1 VDSLYRG
8 SVAKRPD
15 VAIDEEPDAVCHV
28 ADAAVAGHRVLL
40 AAAVFLAAA
49 AAAVAGH
56 RVLLAAAVFL
66 AAAAAAAAAVAG
78 HRVLLAAAVFL
89 AAAAAAAAAADLAEC
104 FQGRAWA
111 AA

>member
-1 VDSLYRG
+1 MDSLYRG

-49 AAAVAGH
+49 AAA
-56 RVLLAAAVFL
+56 
-66 AAAAAAAAAVAG
+66 
-78 HRVLLAAAVFL
+78 
-89 AAAAAAAAAADLAEC
+89 AAAADLAEC